1 MSISPDQSTL
11 ASAGGKAGTREPT
24 RNQILVLAAL
34 LTAIVLTGFVALAG
48 LSRAPV
54 APPTPVTT
62 IIQSPQPTPV
72 PAPPVRHE
80 PGD

>member
-11 ASAGGKAGTREPT
+11 ASAGGYEGTRAPT
-24 RNQILVLAAL
+24 RNQILTLAAL
-34 LTAIVLTGFVALAG
+34 LTATVLTGFVALSG

-54 APPTPVTT
+54 APPAPVT
-62 IIQSPQPTPV
+62 IVQSPQPTPA
-72 PAPPVRHE
+72 PAPPVRVE